1 MITIPIIATITVL
14 SLSVLTYC
22 NYDINGTEN
31 NDDDNHFND
40 IDNDN
45 NITNYD
51 NNSVAYKGNDYGG
64 DLSYCWL
71 TGIRESA

>member
-1 MITIPIIATITVL
+1 MITIHIIAKIIAL

-22 NYDINGTEN
+22 NHDINGTEN
-31 NDDDNHFND
+31 NDDDNHFNY

-51 NNSVAYKGNDYGG
+51 NDSVAYKGHEYGG

-71 TGIRESA
+71 IDIRESA